1 MLFRQE
7 IYSLEF
13 LAVLSYLIMKQQDLH
28 YPHSFKERKPVFLDQ
43 VLFVPRH
50 YFSHEEWQIPIF
62 LDNRPLYIE
71 YCSGNGEWIIDK
83 AKAFPNVNWVAV
95 EKKFDRVRKIWVKAK
110 NQGIK
115 NLVVVA
121 GEAETYAKFYLKPES
136 VDRVFVNFPDPWP
149 KDRHAKHRI
158 IQTSFIQMVSNSLK
172 PDALVTLVTDDT
184 DYKEQMTDVMEK
196 SALFSLSDDGPSL
209 EEYGSSY
216 FHRLWV
222 SKGKEIHYLKFKK
235 L

>member
-1 MLFRQE
+1 
-7 IYSLEF
+7 
-13 LAVLSYLIMKQQDLH
+13 MKQQDLR
-28 YPHSFKERKPVFLDQ
+28 YPHSFKERRPIFQDQ

-50 YFSHEEWQIPIF
+50 YFAHEEWQTPIF
-62 LDNRPLYIE
+62 ADEKPLFVE

-83 AKAFPNVNWVAV
+83 AKKFPEVNWVAV

-121 GEAETYAKFYLKPES
+121 GEAESYTQFYLKTES
-136 VDRVFVNFPDPWP
+136 VDQVFVNFPDPWP

-158 IQTSFIQMVSNSLK
+158 IQPAFIQMVTRSLK
-172 PDALVTLVTDDT
+172 QGALVTLVTDDT
-184 DYKEQMTDVMEK
+184 PYKEQMVDVMEK
-196 SALFSLSDDGPSL
+196 SGFFESTSDGPNL

-222 SKGKEIHYLKFKK
+222 EKGKEIYYLKFKK
-235 L
+235 I